1 LWDYQDSSEKLNQW
15 TTVKNTLNDE
25 YKQLIQTKQELI
37 QEFDTIM
44 YSKSINKYKIINK
57 NLIYKN
63 NEKLLNIK
71 KRNNV

>member
-1 LWDYQDSSEKLNQW
+1 MWDYQDSSEKLNQW

>member
-1 LWDYQDSSEKLNQW
+1 MWDYQDSSEKLNQW

-44 YSKSINKYKIINK
+44 DSKSINKYKIINK